1 MQRPRLLLPRLA
13 KWGTRDLMTDL
24 LFEFTEWLRSTF
36 LVDLSL
42 WISDTALST
51 WIVTNFW
58 TIPIIQ
64 VVHILAI
71 AGSFA
76 SVLMIALRVFGL
88 AGHATLAETS
98 QRYTKVL
105 WWSLALL
112 VLSGLLLIIGEPVR
126 ELINPIFW
134 IKMVL
139 VVVGILAAVWFAGSM
154 RRQLTTGDVVGG
166 GVKATATFLVLLW
179 CAIMFAGRWIA
190 YAPV

>member
-1 MQRPRLLLPRLA
+1 MLPRRA

-112 VLSGLLLIIGEPVR
+112 VVSGLLLIIGEPVR

-139 VVVGILAAVWFAGSM
+139 VIVGILAAVWFAGSM
-154 RRQLTTGDVVGG
+154 RRQLTTGDIVGG